1 MVQFYHMTD
10 ADFDQKEFTKLAL
23 VTFGAILIL
32 IGATYSAYR
41 YSQNRIG
48 NIILPGGVT
57 YLGPSPKDE
66 KPVNITSPTP
76 SQKGFSADSNVSWK
90 TQAGKKYQF
99 SFSYPE
105 TLPLAVFQ
113 NDPDDTIA
121 IVWEK
126 IPAQENILVNVE
138 NLQKTEKEKFI
149 KNWYT
154 NSAQLT
160 SFVNVQPFN
169 TVNGLKGYKAIYK
182 NKNGSQEIHVF
193 FENSKNLQILLHFHQ
208 TILPADIFSRLLDSV
223 KWK

>member
-1 MVQFYHMTD
+1 MTETN
-10 ADFDQKEFTKLAL
+10 FDQKEFTKLAL
-23 VTFGAILIL
+23 ITFGAVLIL

-66 KPVNITSPTP
+66 KPVNITSSTP

-126 IPAQENILVNVE
+126 IPAQENIFVSVE
-138 NLQKTEKEKFI
+138 NIQKTEKDKFI

-160 SFVNVQPFN
+160 SLVNVQPFSN
-169 TVNGLKGYKAIYK
+169 VNGLKGYKAVYK
-182 NKNGSQEIHVF
+182 NKAGLEEIHVF
-193 FENSKNLQILLHFHQ
+193 FETSQKPQLLLHFHQ
-208 TILPADIFSRLLDSV
+208 AILPSDIFSRLLDSV
-223 KWK
+223 RWLI